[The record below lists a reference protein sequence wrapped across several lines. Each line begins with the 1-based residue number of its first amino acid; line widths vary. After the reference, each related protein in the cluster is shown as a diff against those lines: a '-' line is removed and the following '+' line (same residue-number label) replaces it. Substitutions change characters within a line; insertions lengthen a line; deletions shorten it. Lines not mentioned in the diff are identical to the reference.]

1 MARALSELTAG
12 LASVPPGLMVSD
24 VTLDSRAVKPG
35 ALFLACRGQKHH
47 GLDFA
52 DAVVAQGAS
61 AVLYET
67 VGDAIGTAGGA
78 AVGAPAGATARAPA
92 GVAKDAVEQSAAR
105 ASAKAPN
112 VFFGSVPQ
120 LSHHIGT
127 IADRFFGSPSQVLD
141 IAGITGTN
149 GKTTCTYLLSQ
160 ALTYTGTPT
169 GYIGTIGFGMPSSLT
184 STSHTTSDAV
194 TVHRQ
199 LDQLRRLGAEC
210 VAMEVSS
217 HALDQGRVNAVR
229 FHTAVFT
236 NLTRDHLDYHGT
248 MEKYGAAKALLFSS
262 QGLVARVINVD
273 DEFGAQLAAR
283 SSDTRLVVTTRRE
296 PTTLAE
302 FVRATH
308 VRAESSGLVIGIES
322 SWGVT
327 EFPVQL
333 IGDFNVENVLTVLA
347 TLLVWGTP
355 LADAV
360 VALSKCRPPS
370 GRLELFGGHGIQPLA
385 VVDYAH
391 TPDALSK
398 ALRAAR
404 THCRGKLHVVFGA
417 GGDRDPGK
425 RPLMGSIAA
434 ELADSIVVTD
444 DNPRTEDP
452 RRIVTDICA
461 GLRAVTK
468 SPNASGINDSGI
480 QRMGAPPT
488 PVVVRATS
496 VRVEHDRRKAILSA
510 LQNATPDDVV
520 VVAGKGHEDY
530 QIYGTEHRPFSDQ
543 AVIREYFG
551 EQA

>member
-12 LASVPPGLMVSD
+12 FASAPPGLMVSD

-52 DAVVAQGAS
+52 DAVIAQGAR

-67 VGDAIGTAGGA
+67 SAGAGSAAA
-78 AVGAPAGATARAPA
+78 AVAHS
-92 GVAKDAVEQSAAR
+92 VAHRAVEQAAAR
-105 ASAKAPN
+105 ASAKAPD
-112 VFFGSVPQ
+112 VFFASVPQ
-120 LSHHIGT
+120 LSQHVGR

-141 IAGITGTN
+141 VAGITGTN
-149 GKTTCTYLLSQ
+149 GKTTCAYLLSQ
-160 ALTYTGTPT
+160 ALTHSGTPT
-169 GYIGTIGFGMPSSLT
+169 GYIGTIGYGLPPALT
-184 STSHTTSDAV
+184 STSHTTPDAV

-199 LDQLRRLGAEC
+199 LDHLRRLGAEC

-248 MEKYGAAKALLFSS
+248 MEKYGDAKALLFAS
-262 QGLVARVINVD
+262 QDLVARVINVD

-283 SSDTRLVVTTRRE
+283 SSDARLVVTTRRE
-296 PTTLAE
+296 PTILTE
-302 FVRATH
+302 FVRATQ
-308 VRAESSGLVIGIES
+308 VRAEPGGLVIGIES
-322 SWGVT
+322 SWGAGEVAV
-327 EFPVQL
+327 PL
-333 IGDFNVENVLTVLA
+333 LGDFNVDNVLTVLA
-347 TLLVWGTP
+347 TLLAWGTP
-355 LADAV
+355 LPDAA
-360 VALSKCRPPS
+360 VALSKCRAPS
-370 GRLELFGGHGIQPLA
+370 GRLEVFGGHGMQPLA

-398 ALRAAR
+398 VLRAAR
-404 THCRGKLHVVFGA
+404 MHCRGRLHVVFGA

-425 RPLMGSIAA
+425 RPLMGTIAA

-452 RRIVTDICA
+452 RRIVSDICA

-468 SPNASGINDSGI
+468 SPNAGGISDSGI
-480 QRMGAPPT
+480 QRLGAPAI

-496 VRVEHDRRKAILSA
+496 VRVEHDRREAILST
-510 LQNATPDDVV
+510 LQSATPEDVV

-530 QIYGTEHRPFSDQ
+530 QIYGTEYRPFSDQ

-551 EQA
+551 EEA

>member
-24 VTLDSRAVKPG
+24 VTLDSRAATPG
-35 ALFLACRGQKHH
+35 ALFLACRGHKHH

-52 DAVVAQGAS
+52 GPAIALGAR
-61 AVLYET
+61 AVLYENA
-67 VGDAIGTAGGA
+67 GD
-78 AVGAPAGATARAPA
+78 V
-92 GVAKDAVEQSAAR
+92 AVEQIAAKV
-105 ASAKAPN
+105 ASKAPN
-112 VFFGSVPQ
+112 VFFGGVPQ
-120 LSHHIGT
+120 LSHHVGT
-127 IADRFFGSPSQVLD
+127 IADRFFGAPSQALD

-149 GKTTCTYLLSQ
+149 GKTTCAYLLSQ
-160 ALTYTGTPT
+160 ALTYTGAST
-169 GYIGTIGFGMPSSLT
+169 GYIGTIGYGLPSALT
-184 STSHTTSDAV
+184 STTHTTSDAV

-199 LDQLRRLGAEC
+199 LDHLRRLGAEC

-248 MEKYGAAKALLFSS
+248 MEKYGAAKALLFAST
-262 QGLVARVINVD
+262 GLVARVINID

-283 SSDTRLVVTTRRE
+283 ASGARLVVTTRRE
-296 PTTLAE
+296 PTVLAQ
-302 FVRATH
+302 FVRATR
-308 VRAESSGLVIGIES
+308 VGAASSGLVIGIES
-322 SWGVT
+322 SWGVG
-327 EFPVQL
+327 EVAVSL

-347 TLLVWGTP
+347 TLLAWGVP
-355 LADAV
+355 LADAAN
-360 VALSKCRPPS
+360 ALSTCRPPS
-370 GRLELFGGHGIQPLA
+370 GRLELFGGHGVQPLA

-404 THCRGKLHVVFGA
+404 MHCRGRLHVVFGA

-452 RRIVTDICA
+452 RRIVADVCS

-468 SPNASGINDSGI
+468 SPNLSSINDSGV
-480 QRMGAPPT
+480 QRMGAPAI

-496 VRVEHDRRKAILSA
+496 VRVEHDRRKAILST
-510 LQNATPDDVV
+510 LQSATPDDVV

-543 AVIREYFG
+543 AVIREYLG

>member
-12 LASVPPGLMVSD
+12 FASAPPGLMVSD
-24 VTLDSRAVKPG
+24 VTLDSRAVTPG

-47 GLDFA
+47 GIDFA
-52 DAVVAQGAS
+52 DAVIAQGAR

-67 VGDAIGTAGGA
+67 VDDAAGGS
-78 AVGAPAGATARAPA
+78 VAGR
-92 GVAKDAVEQSAAR
+92 AVEQAAVR
-105 ASAKAPN
+105 ASTKAPD

-120 LSHHIGT
+120 LSHHVGT
-127 IADRFFGSPSQVLD
+127 IADRFFGSPSQSLD

-149 GKTTCTYLLSQ
+149 GKTTCAYLLSQ
-160 ALTYTGTPT
+160 ALTHSGTPT
-169 GYIGTIGFGMPSSLT
+169 GYIGTIGYGMPSDLT

-199 LDQLRRLGAEC
+199 LDHLRRLGAEC

-248 MEKYGAAKALLFSS
+248 MEKYGAAKALLFASN
-262 QGLVARVINVD
+262 GLVARVINVD
-273 DEFGAQLAAR
+273 DAFGAQLAA
-283 SSDTRLVVTTRRE
+283 SASDARLVVTTRRE
-296 PTTLAE
+296 PTLLAE
-302 FVRATH
+302 FVRATR

-322 SWGVT
+322 SWGVG
-327 EFPVQL
+327 EVAVPL

-347 TLLVWGTP
+347 TLLAWGIP
-355 LADAV
+355 LPDAAN
-360 VALSKCRPPS
+360 ALSKCRAPS
-370 GRLELFGGHGIQPLA
+370 GRLELFGGRGMQPLA

-404 THCRGKLHVVFGA
+404 MHCRGRLHAVFGA

-425 RPLMGSIAA
+425 RPLMGTIAA

-452 RRIVTDICA
+452 RRIVADICA
-461 GLRAVTK
+461 GLRAVTQ
-468 SPNASGINDSGI
+468 SPGQIALGDSGI
-480 QRMGAPPT
+480 QRMGAPAI

-496 VRVEHDRRKAILSA
+496 VRVEHDRREAILST
-510 LQNATPDDVV
+510 LQSATPDDVV

-551 EQA
+551 ERA

>member
-1 MARALSELTAG
+1 MARSLSELTAG

-24 VTLDSRAVKPG
+24 VTLDSRAVTPG
-35 ALFLACRGQKHH
+35 SLFLACRGHKSH

-52 DAVVAQGAS
+52 AQAISLGAR
-61 AVLYET
+61 AVLYEPLD
-67 VGDAIGTAGGA
+67 VNDARLPGQGTPG
-78 AVGAPAGATARAPA
+78 
-92 GVAKDAVEQSAAR
+92 
-105 ASAKAPN
+105 

-120 LSHHIGT
+120 LSRHVGP
-127 IADRFFGSPSQVLD
+127 IADRFFGSPSQSMV

-149 GKTTCTYLLSQ
+149 GKTTCAYLLSQ
-160 ALTYTGTPT
+160 ALTHCGKPT
-169 GYIGTIGFGMPSSLT
+169 GYAGTIGYGMPAALT
-184 STSHTTSDAV
+184 ATAHTTSDAV

-248 MEKYGAAKALLFSS
+248 MDKYGAAKALLFAST
-262 QGLVARVINVD
+262 GLVARVINVD
-273 DEFGAQLAAR
+273 DDFGAQLAAR
-283 SSDTRLVVTTRRE
+283 PSSARLVVTTRRE
-296 PTTLAE
+296 PSTLAQ
-302 FVRATH
+302 FVRATR
-308 VRAESSGLVIGIES
+308 VRAESSGLAIGIES
-322 SWGVT
+322 SWGVG
-327 EFPVQL
+327 EVSVPL

-347 TLLVWGTP
+347 TLLAWGVP
-355 LADAV
+355 LTDAAN
-360 VALSKCRPPS
+360 ALSKCRAPS
-370 GRLELFGGHGIQPLA
+370 GRLELFGGRGLQPLA

-391 TPDALSK
+391 TPDAMSK

-404 THCRGKLHVVFGA
+404 LHCKGRLHVVFGA

-425 RPLMGSIAA
+425 RPLMGTIAA
-434 ELADSIVVTD
+434 ELADNIVVTD

-452 RRIVTDICA
+452 RRIVADICA
-461 GLRAVTK
+461 GLRA
-468 SPNASGINDSGI
+468 
-480 QRMGAPPT
+480 AP
-488 PVVVRATS
+488 VMVRATS
-496 VRVEHDRRKAILSA
+496 VRVEHDRKRAIVSTLESA
-510 LQNATPDDVV
+510 ALDDVV

-551 EQA
+551 EQACSAR